1 MKSSNGEA
9 LEELIAIMDRLLG
22 EGGCPWDR
30 EQTHESLVRYLIEET
45 YEVIDAINQGDMN
58 ELVTELGDLLLQIV
72 FHAALAERAGHFNFA
87 DVARAVSG
95 KMVDRHP
102 HVFGAMQLET
112 ADDVLN
118 KWEGFKKKEGK
129 KYLLDG
135 IPPGLPALMRA
146 EKMQE
151 KAARVGF
158 DWPDAQGALAKFQE
172 EVEEYVQTDNETDK
186 FAEAGDMIFA
196 LVNIARLEGV
206 EPEQALQSSNDKFA
220 RRFLYIEKRL
230 EQKGVQFTDLNLEQL
245 DLIWEEAKAKGL

>member
-1 MKSSNGEA
+1 MSKNGEA

-45 YEVIDAINQGDMN
+45 YEVIDAINQGDMD
-58 ELVTELGDLLLQIV
+58 ELATELGDLLLQIV
-72 FHAALAERAGHFNFA
+72 FHAALAERSGQFNFA
-87 DVARAVSG
+87 EVARRVSR

-102 HVFGAMQLET
+102 HVFGSMQLET
-112 ADDVLN
+112 ADDVLD

-129 KYLLDG
+129 KYLLQG
-135 IPPGLPALMRA
+135 IPQGLPALMRA

-158 DWPDAQGALAKFQE
+158 DWPNAQGALVKFQE
-172 EVEEYVQTDNETDK
+172 EVEELVRAEEQADK
-186 FAEAGDMIFA
+186 FEETGDLIFA

-206 EPEQALQSSNDKFA
+206 EPEQALQSSNNKFA
-220 RRFLYIEKRL
+220 RRFQYIEQKLEESGKNFDEMRL
-230 EQKGVQFTDLNLEQL
+230 EEL
-245 DLIWEEAKAKGL
+245 DLIWEEAKSKGL

>member
-1 MKSSNGEA
+1 MSKNGEA

-45 YEVIDAINQGDMN
+45 YEVIDAINQGDMD
-58 ELVTELGDLLLQIV
+58 ELATELGDLLLQIV
-72 FHAALAERAGHFNFA
+72 FHAALAERSGQFNFA
-87 DVARAVSG
+87 EVARRVSR

-102 HVFGAMQLET
+102 HVFGSMQLET
-112 ADDVLN
+112 ADDVLD

-129 KYLLDG
+129 KYLLEG
-135 IPPGLPALMRA
+135 IPQGLPALMRA

-158 DWPDAQGALAKFQE
+158 DWPNAQGALVKFQE
-172 EVEEYVQTDNETDK
+172 EVEELVRAEEQADK
-186 FAEAGDMIFA
+186 FEETGDLIFA

-206 EPEQALQSSNDKFA
+206 EPEQALQSSNNKFA
-220 RRFLYIEKRL
+220 RRFHYIEQKLEESGKNFDEMRL
-230 EQKGVQFTDLNLEQL
+230 EEL
-245 DLIWEEAKAKGL
+245 DLIWEEAKSKGL

>member
-1 MKSSNGEA
+1 MNKNGEA
-9 LEELIAIMDRLLG
+9 LEELIAIMDKLLG

-58 ELVTELGDLLLQIV
+58 ELATELGDLLLQIV
-72 FHAALAERAGHFNFA
+72 FHAALAERSGHFDFA
-87 DVARAVSG
+87 EVARRVSR

-102 HVFGAMQLET
+102 HVFGSMQLET
-112 ADDVLN
+112 ANDVLD

-135 IPPGLPALMRA
+135 IPQGLPALMRA

-158 DWPDAQGALAKFQE
+158 DWPNAQGALVKFQE
-172 EVEEYVQTDNETDK
+172 EVEELVRAEEQADK
-186 FAEAGDMIFA
+186 FEETGDLIFA

-206 EPEQALQSSNDKFA
+206 EPEQALQSSNNKFA
-220 RRFLYIEKRL
+220 RRFHYIEKKLEESGKKFDEMRL
-230 EQKGVQFTDLNLEQL
+230 EEL
-245 DLIWEEAKAKGL
+245 DLIWEEAKLKGL

>member
-1 MKSSNGEA
+1 MMSSNGQA

-45 YEVIDAINQGDMN
+45 YEVIDAINQGSMD
-58 ELVTELGDLLLQIV
+58 ELATELGDLLLQIV

-87 DVARAVSG
+87 DVARRVSG

-102 HVFGAMQLET
+102 HVFGSMQLET
-112 ADDVLN
+112 ADDVLD

-135 IPPGLPALMRA
+135 IPQGLPALMRA

-158 DWPDAQGALAKFQE
+158 DWPDAHGALLKFQE
-172 EVEEYVQTDNETDK
+172 EVEELVRTDNETDK
-186 FAEAGDMIFA
+186 FEETGDLIFA

-220 RRFLYIEKRL
+220 RRFHYIEKRL
-230 EQKGVQFTDLNLEQL
+230 EEKGVKFADMSLEKL
-245 DLIWEEAKAKGL
+245 DLIWEEAKSKGL